1 MSEVALVTAEQRDR
15 RGARATRY
23 ITLHYLITNLG
34 YFGVLSTLVVSLTS
48 AGFRADRIALLVI
61 TFTITSKVAKI
72 PLAPWLDRISAPS
85 SVLLGCAV
93 AGIGFVCLWLSS
105 GFRLTAA
112 ALCVAGIGIS
122 INNLAS
128 KQLGAAASDLT
139 GQRSR
144 LFSMINIGVNL
155 ASAVAAPLALFFAN
169 RAEGGVVL
177 VGVGCCYFLGGTLT
191 YLNFASLKLDRHSSP
206 VSSWR
211 PYLELLRLRGML
223 PFLVINFFGWFLY
236 GQLFNMLALYVTK
249 TLDAAHLLGWLYTMN
264 ALLIVAAQLTVS
276 RAAGRLSGGQ
286 ATHTVLLGYL
296 TWAVAFLV
304 AFGVPGRTGVIAF
317 TVVFTLAEML
327 FVPSVDVLLLGLIG
341 TRNRAVG
348 YSILSIST
356 ALGEASGGG
365 SGVATYRWLA
375 GHGTGREIW
384 LFAVGL
390 AVCAAASTFWLRG
403 RITTDQGHQQ
413 PGGL

>member
-1 MSEVALVTAEQRDR
+1 MTG
-15 RGARATRY
+15 RGGQATRY

-34 YFGVLSTLVVSLTS
+34 YFGVLSTLVVSLNA
-48 AGFRADRIALLVI
+48 AGFQADRIAVLVV

-93 AGIGFVCLWLSS
+93 AGFGFVCLWLAS
-105 GFRLTAA
+105 GFGLTAG
-112 ALCVAGIGIS
+112 ALCLAGVGIS

-144 LFSMINIGVNL
+144 LFSMINVGVNL

-169 RAEGGVVL
+169 RAEDGVVL
-177 VGVGCCYFLGGTLT
+177 VGVGCCYLLAGLLT
-191 YLNFASLKLDRHSSP
+191 YVNFAKLNLDRHTAP
-206 VSSWR
+206 VSSWQA
-211 PYLELLRLRGML
+211 YTEVLRLRGML
-223 PFLVINFFGWFLY
+223 PFLIVNYFGWFLY
-236 GQLFNMLALYVTK
+236 GQLFNVLALHVTK
-249 TLDAAHLLGWLYTMN
+249 TLNAAQLLGWLYTLN
-264 ALLIVAAQLTVS
+264 ALLIVGAQLTVS
-276 RAAGRLSGGQ
+276 RAAGRMGGGR
-286 ATHTVLLGYL
+286 AAHTMLFGYL
-296 TWAVAFLV
+296 TWALAFLV

-317 TVVFTLAEML
+317 TIVFTLAEML
-327 FVPSVDVLLLGLIG
+327 FVPSVDVLLLDLIG
-341 TRNRAVG
+341 GRNRAVG

-375 GHGTGREIW
+375 ERGAGRDFW
-384 LFAVGL
+384 LFAVVL
-390 AVCAAASTFWLRG
+390 ALVAGASTFWLRDRMAAAPPRSDG
-403 RITTDQGHQQ
+403 VPVAQ
-413 PGGL
+413 